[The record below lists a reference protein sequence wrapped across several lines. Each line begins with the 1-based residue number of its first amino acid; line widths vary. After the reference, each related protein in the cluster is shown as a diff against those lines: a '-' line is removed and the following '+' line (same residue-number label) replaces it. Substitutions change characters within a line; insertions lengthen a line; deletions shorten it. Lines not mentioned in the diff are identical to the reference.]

1 MVVRQDSFLPTKQ
14 MHESRKNSTRAIDVP
29 ITTGSRAPASP
40 RRDGPIDLDEP
51 LEKSPNDNR
60 STGAT

>member
-1 MVVRQDSFLPTKQ
+1 MVVRQSSFLPTK
-14 MHESRKNSTRAIDVP
+14 HESRKNSTRAIDVP

-40 RRDGPIDLDEP
+40 RRDGPLDEP
-51 LEKSPNDNR
+51 LDKSPNENW